1 MRFTKPLLYKL
12 FFIIFLMIEGTVSMG
27 QSTSDAAKNTDAPYN
42 MATILMVSI
51 ALVLAFVIY
60 GLGQVLVTLSR
71 QAMEKKK
78 SPGITLPIILLTILS
93 FVSLAANANDGVTE
107 EIGSV
112 TTNYG
117 GMEST
122 AFWLLASVIL
132 LEAITIGFLL
142 LSIKRVQAEL
152 LPQKERVRLTAYKEW
167 WSALDKRL
175 FTRAVAVEQ
184 EADIMLDHDYDGIKE
199 LDNALPPW
207 WKYGFLITIVFAFV
221 YLLNFHVL
229 GYGKNPTEEY
239 QAELVQAQE
248 AKDLFESKN
257 ADKIDEA
264 HLEMPKAGGLDAG
277 KEIFTSICWTCH
289 GKLGEGGAGPNL
301 TDDNWL
307 HKGSLT
313 DIYLSIK
320 HGYPDKGMQ
329 AWEKSYSPK
338 EILNLAGYIK
348 TLKGTNPPGAKA
360 PQGDIY
366 METNSTDSTAN
377 QVAAATSDTS
387 KINK

>member
-12 FFIIFLMIEGTVSMG
+12 FFIAFIMIQGVVTMA
-27 QSTSDAAKNTDAPYN
+27 QSTGDAKNTDAPYN

-60 GLGQVLVTLSR
+60 GLGQVLVTLTR
-71 QAMEKKK
+71 QAVEKKK
-78 SPGITLPIILLTILS
+78 SSGITLPVILLSILS

-112 TTNYG
+112 ATNYG

-152 LPQKERVRLTAYKEW
+152 LPQKEIVKTAVFKEW
-167 WSALDKRL
+167 WSAIDKRL
-175 FTRAVAVEQ
+175 FTKAVAVEQ
-184 EADIMLDHDYDGIKE
+184 EADILLDHDYDGIRE

-207 WKYGFLITIVFAFV
+207 WKYGFYITIAISFI
-221 YLLNFHVL
+221 YMLNFHVL
-229 GYGKNPTEEY
+229 GYGQNPTEEY
-239 QAELVQAQE
+239 QAELVKAQE
-248 AKDLFESKN
+248 AKDLYESKN
-257 ADKIDEA
+257 ADKINESN
-264 HLEMPKAGGLDAG
+264 LEMPKAGGLDAG
-277 KEIFTSICWTCH
+277 KEIFNSICWTCH

-307 HKGSLT
+307 HKGSLS

-348 TLKGTNPPGAKA
+348 NLKGTNPAGAKA

-366 METNSTDSTAN
+366 IETNSTDSTA
-377 QVAAATSDTS
+377 ATGDTS
-387 KINK
+387 NTNK